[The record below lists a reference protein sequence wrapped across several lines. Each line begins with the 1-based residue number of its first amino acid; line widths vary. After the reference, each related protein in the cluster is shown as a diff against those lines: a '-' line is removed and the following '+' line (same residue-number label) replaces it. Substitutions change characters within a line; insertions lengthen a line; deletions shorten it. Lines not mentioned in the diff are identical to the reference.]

1 MPLSRKLGIF
11 GAVIFVA
18 LLFWGGGQ
26 PEAAGLFEPPFDKVA
41 HFAAFGGFGLM
52 LWLAFGGRWPWLT
65 LVLAGTVGALD
76 EWRQGF
82 TRQGGESGRFRDGSA
97 GAIACGYRS
106 YDTEGQIAE
115 GVMHG
120 LGAR

>member
-52 LWLAFGGRWPWLT
+52 LWLAFDGRWPWLI

-82 TRQGGESGRFRDGSA
+82 LPGRAVSLGDFAMDLLAPSLVV
-97 GAIACGYRS
+97 IALMILRAKS
-106 YDTEGQIAE
+106 PK
-115 GVMHG
+115 V
-120 LGAR
+120 